1 MKQVELTWED
11 QKKMNAFVESTK
23 ETGMSIMEKIKQNA
37 VDLWEKHK
45 AEILIGTI
53 WGGIGIYSV
62 VAIALGFK
70 RQKVFNQEVKAKY
83 GPNATHGNI
92 FSGSMS
98 KRRANLEAWEQGNCK
113 TEFNRVMEFAKT
125 LKLND
130 GDAYTIEGIND
141 PGNNRIAVSVW
152 QSCGDHSHAD
162 RI

>member
-1 MKQVELTWED
+1 MKDFTWED
-11 QKKMNAFVESTK
+11 QKKMNAFVEQTK
-23 ETGMSIMEKIKQNA
+23 ETDMSIMEKIKQNA
-37 VDLWEKHK
+37 VDLWENHK

-92 FSGSMS
+92 FGGSLK
-98 KRRANLEAWEQGNCK
+98 KRRADLEAWEQGNRK

-125 LKLND
+125 LHLGND
-130 GDAYTIEGIND
+130 DSYTIEGFND
-141 PGNNRIAVSVW
+141 PANNRIAVGVF
-152 QSCGDHSHAD
+152 QQCGKMYHSD
-162 RI
+162 WI